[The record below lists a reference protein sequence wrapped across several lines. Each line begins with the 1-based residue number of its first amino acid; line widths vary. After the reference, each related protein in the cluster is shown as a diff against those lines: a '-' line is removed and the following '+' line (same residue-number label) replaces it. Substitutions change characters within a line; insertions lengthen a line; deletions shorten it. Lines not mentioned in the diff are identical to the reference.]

1 MNPQAPITVDVRIR
15 TRADMNTATPRFGN
29 WTYHHVQPVRIY
41 YMTASIILRV
51 LTDAD
56 AFPETRTF
64 GVGVLEKMCNNP
76 PNKTALRA
84 FIDLKKGTVTTDDER
99 LVIAKTCASPPFGG
113 FAGPNPA
120 QRSDDPHD
128 GTETTRPLSSHV
140 SWWETLQN
148 LGTIA
153 LGAFGLHQMP
163 APNTNLSATKTAR
176 EWNEVVNSLLGEIE
190 RA

>member
-1 MNPQAPITVDVRIR
+1 MKSLA
-15 TRADMNTATPRFGN
+15 
-29 WTYHHVQPVRIY
+29 
-41 YMTASIILRV
+41 
-51 LTDAD
+51 
-56 AFPETRTF
+56 

-163 APNTNLSATKTAR
+163 APNTNVPAEVHLRMYACCVLATLALETA
-176 EWNEVVNSLLGEIE
+176 LLGSKSTLPK
-190 RA
+190 